1 MKRTVSILPFLLL
14 FSTAFSQ
21 DVKFGENPFG
31 DASDESGAKTEWT
44 PTHPDGE
51 TPQERMLSLA
61 HTDALPRF
69 DRAELFA
76 VSLPDPKGNERP
88 KKQPDDTT
96 FPVRPYGVYADVHGH
111 VTLTGNDCES
121 LRSAWRSLAFDRL
134 GGAFCHFPAYGIRLY
149 RNDQLLFETTVCWQ
163 CQNFYVPRYDN
174 NKRRVSYGWY
184 GFANDENAKALLKL
198 LRSHL
203 NHPKLTK

>member
-1 MKRTVSILPFLLL
+1 MKSLMVWMMDRMIGKTMKRTVSILPFLLL

-31 DASDESGAKTEWT
+31 DASDKSGAKTEWT

-69 DRAELFA
+69 NRAELFA

-88 KKQPDDTT
+88 KKQPDDKT
-96 FPVRPYGVYADVHGH
+96 FPVRPYGVYAR
-111 VTLTGNDCES
+111 
-121 LRSAWRSLAFDRL
+121 RSRA
-134 GGAFCHFPAYGIRLY
+134 
-149 RNDQLLFETTVCWQ
+149 RNVNRE
-163 CQNFYVPRYDN
+163 
-174 NKRRVSYGWY
+174 
-184 GFANDENAKALLKL
+184 
-198 LRSHL
+198 
-203 NHPKLTK
+203 